1 MPISSYDQAVA
12 FWLSR
17 VDYEKIGMPRDM
29 RSLHLGR
36 MERLLAAL
44 GNPHRG
50 LSVIHIAGTKG
61 KGSTAAMLAAILQA
75 AGYRVGLYTSP
86 HLERVEERV
95 QINGRPIEPNSL
107 TWLMASVEAA
117 VTTVEAAGEQPP
129 TFFEIITALALL
141 HFSEAKVDH
150 VVLEVGMGGRYDATN
165 VCQPRVAVITSI
177 SFDHVAQ
184 LGPSLTDIAWAKA
197 GIIKPGRPVVSGAT
211 HPQAAQVIRW
221 VASHL
226 AAELFERERDF
237 FVDYQPGSVAA
248 GQWPRLRWRCG
259 TSIGPWLDLNL
270 WGQHQADNAAL
281 ALQTVELLR
290 QQNIAVPDAAVAEG
304 LRSVRW
310 PARLEIIGRSPW
322 IVLDCA
328 HNPASIAATRAWFV
342 DHLPAQRR
350 QLLLGLSKDKD
361 LPGIISELV
370 GHFDQVYLTR
380 YANSQR
386 AADPRRLEQL
396 WRQFGGG
403 ASLTFDTTADA
414 LGAARATLHSNDAM
428 LVTGS
433 VFLAGEARRLLSN
446 A

>member
-12 FWLSR
+12 YWLSR

-29 RSLHLGR
+29 RLLHLGR

-44 GNPHRG
+44 SNPHHA

-61 KGSTAAMLAAILQA
+61 KGSTAALLAAILQA

-95 QINGRPIEPNSL
+95 QINGQPIAPTCL
-107 TWLMASVEAA
+107 TELMARIEAA
-117 VTTVEAAGEQPP
+117 VAAVEAAGEQPP

-141 HFSEAKVDH
+141 YFAEAKVDH

-165 VCQPRVAVITSI
+165 VCQPRVAMITSI

-184 LGPSLTDIAWAKA
+184 LGPTLTDIAWAKA
-197 GIIKPGRPVVSGAT
+197 GIIKLGRPVVSGAT
-211 HPQAAQVIRW
+211 SPEAAQVIRW

-226 AAELFERERDF
+226 TVELFELNRDF
-237 FVDYQPGSVAA
+237 FVDYQPGNVTAC
-248 GQWPRLRWRCG
+248 QWPQLRWR
-259 TSIGPWLDLNL
+259 TKTRIGPWLELRL

-281 ALQTVELLR
+281 ALQAVDLLR
-290 QQNIAVPDAAVAEG
+290 QQSIAVSDDAVAEG
-304 LRSVRW
+304 LQTVRW
-310 PARLEIIGRSPW
+310 PARLEIIHRAPW

-328 HNPASIAATRAWFV
+328 HNPTSIAATRAWFV
-342 DHLPAQRR
+342 DHVPARCR

-361 LPGIISELV
+361 LPGIIGQLT
-370 GHFDQVYLTR
+370 GYFDRAFLTR

-386 AADPRRLEQL
+386 AADPALLACL
-396 WRQFGGG
+396 WQQSGGG
-403 ASLTFDTTADA
+403 PSWTFESTGEALMAARDCLHPDDA
-414 LGAARATLHSNDAM
+414 LLI
-428 LVTGS
+428 TGS
-433 VFLAGEARRLLSN
+433 VFLAGEARRLL
-446 A
+446 AGV